1 MEKKKYYVH
10 YGRIMR
16 TTEIIGTAGINYFEM
31 TEPELSSGIYFYT
44 IKTSD
49 YKEVKKFI
57 KL

>member
-1 MEKKKYYVH
+1 
-10 YGRIMR
+10 MR

-31 TEPELSSGIYFYT
+31 TEAELSSGIYFYT

-49 YKEVKKFI
+49 YTEVKKFI